1 VPCAL
6 RARGCGNVSKRSNLP
21 SIDYVVLKFSDI
33 SEKRIPFFDKYPLHG
48 IKALDYADFRKMAE
62 IIKVKGHL
70 TPEGLAQIIEIKHRM
85 NTGRNNQLN
94 MEEVNNLPVN
104 K

>member
-1 VPCAL
+1 
-6 RARGCGNVSKRSNLP
+6 
-21 SIDYVVLKFSDI
+21 
-33 SEKRIPFFDKYPLHG
+33 
-48 IKALDYADFRKMAE
+48 MAE